1 MNKDKSKLI
10 IEDHKSDFI
19 FKKKE
24 SGLNIQFNRV
34 AFIFFVFFIIY
45 LIYTIHL
52 IHLGLRKDNLKK
64 INNLPKF
71 NNQLYRADIID
82 INGNYLVKTV
92 KSIDIGLKTSDI
104 INKKK
109 LLLSLNIIFPDKN
122 FYEIEKK
129 IENKNFFYL
138 EKKISEENYE
148 KIMQLGDKSLIPE
161 EKVLRMYP
169 QKNLFSHVLG
179 QIDDDN
185 NGISGL
191 EKSLNEELKKS
202 QEPIKLTL
210 DKDIQFL
217 IRKEL
222 IKYQEIFKSNG
233 SAAIL
238 MDVNNGNI
246 LSLVSL
252 PDFNP
257 NERQNVTDV
266 NYINRVTKGTY
277 ELGSVF
283 KAFTFASALNEKLI
297 KPETKFLNLPKSIK
311 CDKYRIGEYDNE
323 IPSNLTAEQI
333 LIRSGN
339 IGSVRIAQK
348 VGAEK
353 FKLFLEKVGVLS
365 EIDFDIEE
373 VAPQKNYD
381 FGKCRL
387 ATASFGHGVAT
398 TILQLAKGYAVLS
411 NGGYEIKPT
420 LIYREK
426 KINKKN
432 ERILNKGISEQV
444 VRALRKIVNTE
455 EGTAKFADVQS
466 YEIGGKTGTADQ
478 PEGGAY
484 SEAKINTFASIFPT
498 SNPQFVFVVMLDTP
512 KKSKDYYYKYRH
524 QKGGWKGT
532 LYNTAGWTSV
542 ELAGKVIDKIGPIL
556 ATKYIEVNWSCVL
569 EIIFIR

>member
-1 MNKDKSKLI
+1 MADNKFKLV
-10 IEDHKSDFI
+10 IEDYKSDFT
-19 FKKKE
+19 FKKKKN
-24 SGLNIQFNRV
+24 GLNIQFNRV
-34 AFIFFVFFIIY
+34 AFIFFIFFVIY

-52 IHLGLRKDNLKK
+52 IHLGSRKDNFAQRK
-64 INNLPKF
+64 NLPLSK
-71 NNQLYRADIID
+71 NELYRADIID
-82 INGNYLVKTV
+82 INGNYLAKTV
-92 KSIDIGLKTSDI
+92 KSIDIGLKTSDV

-122 FYEIEKK
+122 FNKIEKK
-129 IENKNFFYL
+129 IDSKKFFYL

-148 KIMQLGDKSLIPE
+148 KIMKLGDKSLIPE
-161 EKVLRMYP
+161 EKVLRIYP

-191 EKSLNEELKKS
+191 EKSLNDKLKKS
-202 QEPIKLTL
+202 KQPIRLTL

-222 IKYQEIFKSNG
+222 IKYEDIFKSKG
-233 SAAIL
+233 SAALL

-257 NERQNVTDV
+257 NERQNITDL

-283 KAFTFASALNEKLI
+283 KTFTFASALNAKII
-297 KPETKFLNLPKSIK
+297 KPETEFFDLPKSIK

-323 IPSNLTAEQI
+323 IPSDLTAEQI
-333 LIRSGN
+333 LVRSGN

-348 VGAEK
+348 VGPEK

-365 EIDFDIEE
+365 DIDFDIEE

-387 ATASFGHGVAT
+387 ATASFGHGIAT

-420 LIYREK
+420 LIYQENK
-426 KINKKN
+426 MNKKN
-432 ERILNKGISEQV
+432 KRILSKGISKQV
-444 VRALRKIVNTE
+444 VSALRKIVNTE
-455 EGTAKFADVQS
+455 EGTAKFADVQN
-466 YEIGGKTGTADQ
+466 YEVGGKTGTADQ
-478 PEGGAY
+478 AESGAY

-498 SNPQFVFVVMLDTP
+498 SNPQFVFVIMLDTP
-512 KKSKDYYYKYRH
+512 KKSKDYYYKYRNR
-524 QKGGWKGT
+524 KGGWKGT

-542 ELAGKVIDKIGPIL
+542 EVAGKVIDKIGPIL
-556 ATKYIEVNWSCVL
+556 ATKYIEVN
-569 EIIFIR
+569 

>member
-1 MNKDKSKLI
+1 MAGNKSKLI
-10 IEDHKSDFI
+10 IEDYNSDFT

-24 SGLNIQFNRV
+24 NGLNIQFNRV
-34 AFIFFVFFIIY
+34 AFIFFFFFIIY
-45 LIYTIHL
+45 LIYTINL
-52 IHLGLRKDNLKK
+52 IHLGLQKSKSEL
-64 INNLPKF
+64 INNFPISQ
-71 NNQLYRADIID
+71 NQLYRADIID
-82 INGNYLVKTV
+82 INGNYLAKTV

-109 LLLSLNIIFPDKN
+109 LLLSLNVIFPKKN
-122 FYEIEKK
+122 FYEIDKK
-129 IENKNFFYL
+129 IKTKKFFYL

-148 KIMQLGDKSLIPE
+148 KIMQLGDKSLVPE

-179 QIDDDN
+179 QIDDNN

-191 EKSLNEELKKS
+191 EKSLNDELRKS
-202 QEPIKLTL
+202 KEPIKLTL

-222 IKYQEIFKSNG
+222 IKYQEIFKSKG

-238 MDVNNGNI
+238 MDINNGNI

-257 NERQNVTDV
+257 NVRQNITDV

-283 KAFTFASALNEKLI
+283 KVFTFASALNENVI
-297 KPETKFLNLPKSIK
+297 NPDSEFLDLPKSIK
-311 CDKYRIGEYDNE
+311 CDKYRIGEYNNE
-323 IPSNLTAEQI
+323 IPSDLTAEQI
-333 LIRSGN
+333 LVRSGN

-348 VGAEK
+348 VGPEK
-353 FKLFLEKVGVLS
+353 FKSFLERVGVLS
-365 EIDFDIEE
+365 DIDFDIEE

-381 FGKCRL
+381 FSKCRL
-387 ATASFGHGVAT
+387 ATASFGHGIAT
-398 TILQLAKGYAVLS
+398 TILKLSKGYAVLS
-411 NGGYEIKPT
+411 NGGYQIKPT
-420 LIYREK
+420 LIYKESN
-426 KINKKN
+426 INKKN
-432 ERILNKGISEQV
+432 KRIINEGISDQV
-444 VRALRKIVNTE
+444 VSALRKIVNTE
-455 EGTAKFADVQS
+455 EGTARFADVQS
-466 YEIGGKTGTADQ
+466 YQVGGKTGTADQ
-478 PEGGAY
+478 PEDGAY

-498 SNPQFVFVVMLDTP
+498 SNPQFVFVIMLDTP

-524 QKGGWKGT
+524 RKGGWKGT

-542 ELAGKVIDKIGPIL
+542 EVAGKVIDKIGPIL
-556 ATKYIEVNWSCVL
+556 ATKYIEVN
-569 EIIFIR
+569 

>member
-1 MNKDKSKLI
+1 MTEHKSKLI
-10 IEDHKSDFI
+10 IEDYKSDFM
-19 FKKKE
+19 FKKSE
-24 SGLNIQFNRV
+24 TGVNIQFNRV
-34 AFIFFVFFIIY
+34 AFIFFFFFLIY

-52 IHLGLRKDNLKK
+52 IHLGSRKDKLEK
-64 INNLPKF
+64 INNFPTLK
-71 NNQLYRADIID
+71 NQLYRADIVD
-82 INGNYLVKTV
+82 INGNYLAKTV
-92 KSIDIGLKTSDI
+92 KSINIGLKSSDI
-104 INKKK
+104 IDKKK
-109 LLLSLNIIFPDKN
+109 LLLSLNIIFPNKN
-122 FYEIEKK
+122 FKEIEKK
-129 IENKNFFYL
+129 IENKKFFYL

-148 KIMQLGDKSLIPE
+148 KIMKLGDKSLIPE

-179 QIDDDN
+179 QIDEDN

-191 EKSLNEELKKS
+191 EKSLNSNLLRS
-202 QEPIKLTL
+202 REPIKLTV
-210 DKDIQFL
+210 DKDIQYL

-222 IKYQEIFKSNG
+222 LKYQEIFKSKG

-238 MDVNNGNI
+238 MNVNNGHI

-257 NERQNVTDV
+257 NERKNITDAKF
-266 NYINRVTKGTY
+266 INRVTKGTY

-297 KPETKFLNLPKSIK
+297 KPETEFLDLPKSIK
-311 CDKYRIGEYDNE
+311 CDKYRIGEYDKE
-323 IPSNLTAEQI
+323 IPSDLTAEQI

-348 VGAEK
+348 VGSEK

-365 EIDFDIEE
+365 DIEFDIEE

-387 ATASFGHGVAT
+387 ATASFGHGIAT
-398 TILQLAKGYAVLS
+398 TILQLAKGYGVLS

-420 LIYREK
+420 LIHKQKE
-426 KINKKN
+426 INSKSK
-432 ERILNKGISEQV
+432 RILNEGISKQV
-444 VRALRKIVNTE
+444 VSALRKIVNTE
-455 EGTAKFADVQS
+455 EGTAKFADVKN

-478 PEGGAY
+478 PESGAY
-484 SEAKINTFASIFPT
+484 SESKINTFASVFPT

-542 ELAGKVIDKIGPIL
+542 EVAGKVIDKIGPIL
-556 ATKYIEVNWSCVL
+556 ATKYIEFN
-569 EIIFIR
+569 

>member
-1 MNKDKSKLI
+1 MQKSRSKII
-10 IEDHKSDFI
+10 IEDYKSNFNY
-19 FKKKE
+19 KKNE
-24 SGLNIQFNRV
+24 TNLNIKFNRV
-34 AFIFFVFFIIY
+34 AFIFFTFFIIY

-52 IHLGLRKDNLKK
+52 IHLGSRKSKTEIVGNISVDNNK
-64 INNLPKF
+64 
-71 NNQLYRADIID
+71 LYRADITD
-82 INGNYLVKTV
+82 INGNYLAKTV
-92 KSIDIGLKTSDI
+92 SSIDIAIKTSDI

-109 LLLSLNIIFPDKN
+109 LLLSLNIIFPNKD
-122 FYEIEKK
+122 FDEIEKK
-129 IENKNFFYL
+129 INQKKYFYL

-148 KIMQLGDKSLIPE
+148 KVMKLGDKSIKSE
-161 EKVLRMYP
+161 ERVLRMYP
-169 QKNLFSHVLG
+169 QKNLFSHIIG

-191 EKSLNEELKKS
+191 EKSFNETLRKSKK
-202 QEPIKLTL
+202 PIKLTV
-210 DKDIQFL
+210 DKDLQFL

-222 IKYQEIFKSNG
+222 IKYQDIFKSKG

-238 MDVNNGNI
+238 MNVNNGNI
-246 LSLVSL
+246 LSLISL

-257 NERQNVTDV
+257 NERQNITDV

-283 KAFTFASALNEKLI
+283 KTFTFASALNDDLI
-297 KPETKFLNLPKSIK
+297 EPETEFLDLPKSIR
-311 CDKYRIGEYDNE
+311 CDKHRIGEYDNE

-348 VGAEK
+348 IGPEK
-353 FKLFLEKVGVLS
+353 YKSFLEKIGVLS
-365 EIDFDIEE
+365 QINFDIDE
-373 VAPQKNYD
+373 VAPQKNYN
-381 FGKCRL
+381 FGKCKL

-411 NGGYEIKPT
+411 NGGVDIEPT
-420 LIYREK
+420 LIK
-426 KINKKN
+426 DSAKNKKKTA
-432 ERILNKGISEQV
+432 RLLKKGVSEQIV
-444 VRALRKIVNTE
+444 STLRKIVNTE
-455 EGTAKFADVQS
+455 EGTAKFANVPN

-478 PEGGAY
+478 PKEGAY

-512 KKSKDYYYKYRH
+512 KKAKDYYYKYRH
-524 QKGGWKGT
+524 KKGGWKGT

-542 ELAGKVIDKIGPIL
+542 EVAGKIIDNIGPIL
-556 ATKYIEVNWSCVL
+556 ATKYL
-569 EIIFIR
+569 EIN

>member
-1 MNKDKSKLI
+1 MADNKSKLT
-10 IEDHKSDFI
+10 IEDYKSDFT

-24 SGLNIQFNRV
+24 NGLNIQFNRV

-52 IHLGLRKDNLKK
+52 IHLGSRKSKFEN
-64 INNLPKF
+64 INNLPGSK
-71 NNQLYRADIID
+71 NKLYRADIID
-82 INGNYLVKTV
+82 INGNYLAKTV

-104 INKKK
+104 INEKK

-122 FYEIEKK
+122 FDEIKKK
-129 IENKNFFYL
+129 IKTKKFFYL

-148 KIMQLGDKSLIPE
+148 KIMKLGDKSLVPE
-161 EKVLRMYP
+161 ERVLRMYP

-191 EKSLNEELKKS
+191 EKSLNDELRKS
-202 QEPIKLTL
+202 TESIKLTL

-222 IKYQEIFKSNG
+222 IKYQEIFKSKG

-257 NERQNVTDV
+257 NERQNITDV

-283 KAFTFASALNEKLI
+283 KAFTFANALNEKLI
-297 KPETKFLNLPKSIK
+297 EPETEFLNLPKSLSCYGFPI
-311 CDKYRIGEYDNE
+311 REYDNK

-348 VGAEK
+348 IGPEK
-353 FKLFLEKVGVLS
+353 FKTFLEKVGILS
-365 EIDFDIEE
+365 QITFDIEE
-373 VAPQKNYD
+373 VAPQKNYE
-381 FGKCRL
+381 FSKCKL
-387 ATASFGHGVAT
+387 ATASYGHGIAT
-398 TILQLAKGYAVLS
+398 TILQLAKGYAILS
-411 NGGYEIKPT
+411 NGGFEINPT
-420 LIYREK
+420 LINKNLEK
-426 KINKKN
+426 HAKGT
-432 ERILNKGISEQV
+432 RLLNKGVSEKV
-444 VRALRKIVNTE
+444 VSALRKIVSTE
-455 EGTAKFADVQS
+455 EGTAKLANVPN
-466 YEIGGKTGTADQ
+466 YEIGGKTGTADKVLN
-478 PEGGAY
+478 GVY
-484 SEAKINTFASIFPT
+484 SEGKVNTFASIFPT
-498 SNPQFVFVVMLDTP
+498 SNPKFVFVVMLDGP
-512 KKSKDYYYKYRH
+512 QKSKDYYYKNFHDIWRYR
-524 QKGGWKGT
+524 
-532 LYNTAGWTSV
+532 
-542 ELAGKVIDKIGPIL
+542 I
-556 ATKYIEVNWSCVL
+556 
-569 EIIFIR
+569 